1 MIKVE
6 SREGYAIVTMS
17 RADKLNALNL
27 QMRNEFISKLKQ
39 INADPKIRTVI
50 VTGEGRAFC
59 VGADVNEF
67 APDFAIDLRETF
79 YPIIREIRFSDKIY
93 IAAINGITAGAC
105 IGISLSTDFKFAK
118 RDVKFVTAF
127 QRLGLASDTGVAYFL
142 LKLTRDQRA
151 YEIAVLG
158 GEFTAEEAER
168 WGLLKVSENPLHD
181 AEEMANRINNGPFQS
196 YIAAKR
202 MANLVLY
209 NDLERFLEYESA
221 IQGYLGK
228 TEDFKEGISSF
239 KEKREPKF
247 KGI

>member
-1 MIKVE
+1 
-6 SREGYAIVTMS
+6 
-17 RADKLNALNL
+17 
-27 QMRNEFISKLKQ
+27 
-39 INADPKIRTVI
+39 
-50 VTGEGRAFC
+50 
-59 VGADVNEF
+59 
-67 APDFAIDLRETF
+67 
-79 YPIIREIRFSDKIY
+79 
-93 IAAINGITAGAC
+93 
-105 IGISLSTDFKFAK
+105 
-118 RDVKFVTAF
+118 
-127 QRLGLASDTGVAYFL
+127 
-142 LKLTRDQRA
+142 
-151 YEIAVLG
+151 
-158 GEFTAEEAER
+158 
-168 WGLLKVSENPLHD
+168 LKVSENPLHD